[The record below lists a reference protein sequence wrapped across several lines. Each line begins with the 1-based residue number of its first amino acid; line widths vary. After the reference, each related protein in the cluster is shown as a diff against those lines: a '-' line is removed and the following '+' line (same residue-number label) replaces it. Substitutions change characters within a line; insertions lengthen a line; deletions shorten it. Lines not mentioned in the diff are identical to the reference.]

1 MTTKRRF
8 PWTGLVAGLCLLGLA
23 AAPARA
29 QDYLL
34 GVEDEIAITVYLH
47 PELERVTALDANG
60 NISFPP
66 IGEVKAAGL
75 TTKQLGDRLA
85 ERLSTY
91 LRQTTAVTVTV
102 RQYLSRSVYVSGAV
116 AKPGRYGFE
125 RIPSLIE
132 VIGEA
137 GGAMSGSDL
146 SRVQVLRTEGQTRR
160 TIMADVAST
169 LRDGSTTSLPE
180 LRPGDTVVVPLG
192 MGVDPLA
199 AMGGGAAVLGFVTRP
214 GLYPVGQG
222 QDIWTVLAA
231 AGGLTPVGDL
241 GNIRILTREGTRQ
254 SALRANLKDVLN
266 SGSKAPLIVR
276 EGDVVYVPSTAASTI
291 GRSLSAFA
299 YVVTV
304 ANDLFETLVLYQIYQ
319 NEKAR
324 DEAVP

>member
-1 MTTKRRF
+1 
-8 PWTGLVAGLCLLGLA
+8 
-23 AAPARA
+23 
-29 QDYLL
+29 
-34 GVEDEIAITVYLH
+34 
-47 PELERVTALDANG
+47 
-60 NISFPP
+60 
-66 IGEVKAAGL
+66 
-75 TTKQLGDRLA
+75 
-85 ERLSTY
+85 
-91 LRQTTAVTVTV
+91 
-102 RQYLSRSVYVSGAV
+102 
-116 AKPGRYGFE
+116 
-125 RIPSLIE
+125 
-132 VIGEA
+132 
-137 GGAMSGSDL
+137 MSGSDL

-254 SALRANLKDVLN
+254 SALKANLKDVLN